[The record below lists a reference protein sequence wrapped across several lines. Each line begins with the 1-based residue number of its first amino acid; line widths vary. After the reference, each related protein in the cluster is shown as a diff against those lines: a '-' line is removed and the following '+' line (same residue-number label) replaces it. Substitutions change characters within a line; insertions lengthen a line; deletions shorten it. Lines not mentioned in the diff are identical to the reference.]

1 MFTGIIQSVGS
12 MQTMTPKG
20 GDMQL
25 KIEAG
30 KLDMNK
36 VALGDSIAV
45 NGVCLTVT
53 AFDARSFT
61 VDCSRE
67 TLKLTTLGLLKTGS
81 PVNLET
87 ALTLST
93 PLGGHLVSGH
103 VDGLVVIESRSEE
116 ARATSFWLRA
126 PDDLAKY
133 IAKKG
138 SVTIDGVSL
147 TVNEVDGARFR
158 LTIIPHTVAQTIMG
172 HYQVG
177 SQVNL
182 EIDVVARYLERLLS
196 GQAGS
201 AKHPLADQMGSP
213 YSLG

>member
-1 MFTGIIQSVGS
+1 MFTGIIQAQG
-12 MQTMTPKG
+12 TLIALTPKG

-25 KIEAG
+25 NVGAG
-30 KLDMNK
+30 KLDMSR

-53 AFDARSFT
+53 AHTQTSFT

-67 TLKLTTLGLLKTGS
+67 TLKLTTLGQLRPGS
-81 PVNLET
+81 PVNLEP
-87 ALTLST
+87 ALTLAT

-103 VDGLVVIESRSEE
+103 VDGLAMVESRSEE
-116 ARATSFWLRA
+116 ARAVSFWLRA

-147 TVNEVDGARFR
+147 TVNEVEGSRFK
-158 LTIIPHTVAQTIMG
+158 LTIIPHTLAQTIMG
-172 HYQVG
+172 RYQPG
-177 SQVNL
+177 SAVNL
-182 EIDVVARYLERLLS
+182 EIDVVARYLERLLA
-196 GQAGS
+196 GQSNGTQPAY
-201 AKHPLADQMGSP
+201 AQAMGSP
-213 YSLG
+213 YSID

>member
-1 MFTGIIQSVGS
+1 MFTGIIQTVGS
-12 MQTMTPKG
+12 LISATPKG
-20 GDMQL
+20 GDVML
-25 KIEAG
+25 SVGAG
-30 KLDMNK
+30 KLDMSR

-53 AFDARSFT
+53 AKNATSFS

-67 TLKLTTLGLLKTGS
+67 TLKLTTLGQLNPGS
-81 PVNLET
+81 PVNLEP

-103 VDGLVVIESRSEE
+103 VDGLAVIESRVEE
-116 ARATSFWLRA
+116 ARAVSFWLRA

-147 TVNEVDGARFR
+147 TVNEVMDSRFK
-158 LTIIPHTVAQTIMG
+158 LTIIPHTLTQTIMAS
-172 HYQVG
+172 YQPG
-177 SQVNL
+177 RSVNL
-182 EIDVVARYLERLLS
+182 EIDVVARYLERLLA
-196 GQAGS
+196 GQTQAV
-201 AKHPLADQMGSP
+201 HPYAAATGSP
-213 YSLG
+213 YSA